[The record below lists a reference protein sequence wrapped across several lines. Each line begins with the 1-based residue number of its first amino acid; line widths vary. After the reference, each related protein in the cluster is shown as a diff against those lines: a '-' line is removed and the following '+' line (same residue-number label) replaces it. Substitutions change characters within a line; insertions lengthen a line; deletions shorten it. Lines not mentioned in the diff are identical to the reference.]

1 VLALS
6 TRIETVRRMNLLFG
20 VRAAQSEHWESLR
33 RLLDDCALL
42 AREVGVARSGELIAI
57 TAGIPSQELGT
68 NLEMPNELP
77 PGPPAVSPPPPASA
91 SEQVTPATDAGE

>member
-1 VLALS
+1 M
-6 TRIETVRRMNLLFG
+6 TE
-20 VRAAQSEHWESLR
+20 QP
-33 RLLDDCALL
+33 D
-42 AREVGVARSGELIAI
+42 RE
-57 TAGIPSQELGT
+57 TAGHHAAESVTGGAHLEKGLHHGQPGQELGT